1 MSEGERERGRGSGGE
16 RARETVSERER
27 EGEVRWGWGSRHR
40 GCEVLRVFGFFGIH
54 NLFIDKETFLDFY
67 LNDKRL

>member
-1 MSEGERERGRGSGGE
+1 MPALASRGSVEAGTGVGLQGE
-16 RARETVSERER
+16 ASW
-27 EGEVRWGWGSRHR
+27 WGRGSRHR

>member
-1 MSEGERERGRGSGGE
+1 MPVLVSRGSVEAGTG
-16 RARETVSERER
+16 VGLQ
-27 EGEVRWGWGSRHR
+27 GEVRWGWGSRHR